1 MARGGTQ
8 GSRAAV
14 RRCAVTAHPVVEE
27 AFAKVLGRQPS
38 EDERGR
44 LYRIRDTLGL
54 RDNDAFW
61 YIVLVL
67 EHYDSLYR
75 DYPGQIRD
83 EARKTIEEARRAFAA
98 AAEVEAAKA
107 QTALAQQ
114 VAETSVVIARK
125 LAERP
130 VGVQGVT
137 AMFAAAVAFGALC
150 MTAGAKVAGGDWP
163 LGWSRSGGA
172 SIAALV
178 LGAPAGWMVF
188 ALGLPVTFHGA
199 KVGWNIAHEVAAKP
213 VGRGLGWGL
222 VGLCAVGTAACAV
235 ALVRLL

>member
-1 MARGGTQ
+1 MTG
-8 GSRAAV
+8 
-14 RRCAVTAHPVVEE
+14 HPVVEE

-44 LYRIRDTLGL
+44 LYRIRDALGL

-75 DYPGQIRD
+75 DYPSQIRD
-83 EARKTIEEARRAFAA
+83 EARRTIEEARRTFAA

-114 VAETSVVIARK
+114 VAETSVAIARK

-130 VGVQGVT
+130 VGVHRITG
-137 AMFAAAVAFGALC
+137 MFAAAVAFGALC
-150 MTAGAKVAGGDWP
+150 MTAGFKVAGGDRP
-163 LGWSRSGGA
+163 LAWSHNGNA
-172 SIAALV
+172 SIATLV

-188 ALGLPVTFHGA
+188 ALALPVAFHGA
-199 KVGWNIAHEVAAKP
+199 RVGWAMARDVAAGGL
-213 VGRGLGWGL
+213 GRGLGWGL
-222 VGLCAVGTAACAV
+222 VGVCALGTGACAV
-235 ALVRLL
+235 ALARML